1 MSVFNSLSVS
11 VLIVLLVAG
20 LAVGLS
26 VSGTDLVNPNRSL
39 AESEAI
45 RIDAAHQQ
53 AVYQLQEQSAQA
65 KTEAEIQTVQRQQK
79 LLDAQYERDIQELQK
94 DSARQDVAF
103 KTWMDFL
110 AFAGRTLSITPLLG
124 IVLWLGPKALT
135 TARTLPVTPKSAQT
149 VIRPVGKTMDPLP
162 EKTPTDPWNSP
173 TYRRQSVK
181 AARQEERN
189 QRKNKINTPIRMYK
203 DPARMSK
210 DEYKKR
216 PLAGD

>member
-1 MSVFNSLSVS
+1 M
-11 VLIVLLVAG
+11 
-20 LAVGLS
+20 
-26 VSGTDLVNPNRSL
+26 NPNRSL